1 MAGVNV
7 RDDAGGPVA
16 AIQPGLLTGSS
27 KASVDQP
34 RPTLGWKLADLE
46 LLAAMAGLAPAAVAR
61 AVSLAAGVPPA
72 ARIVMLR
79 GVREVRHG

>member
-16 AIQPGLLTGSS
+16 AIQPG
-27 KASVDQP
+27 Q
-34 RPTLGWKLADLE
+34 LADLE

-61 AVSLAAGVPPA
+61 AVSLAAGVLPA

-79 GVREVRHG
+79 GVTEVRHG

>member
-1 MAGVNV
+1 VA
-7 RDDAGGPVA
+7 DAG
-16 AIQPGLLTGSS
+16 
-27 KASVDQP
+27 
-34 RPTLGWKLADLE
+34 LGWKLADLE

-61 AVSLAAGVPPA
+61 AVSLAAGVLPA